1 MKDFINNLLLA
12 LGGRKF
18 ILANISMAC
27 GMYIEIHTQRGVSP
41 AFAGLVVA
49 ILGAFSVTNTLNT
62 KSYLD
67 SKPNNQS
74 GRVDALEGKVEMLT
88 ATAAAA
94 AQAAAN
100 TQTMVENAIKAAGG
114 KK

>member
-1 MKDFINNLLLA
+1 MKDLLNNLLLA

-18 ILANISMAC
+18 ILANIALGC
-27 GMYIEIHTQRGVSP
+27 GMYIEIQTTRGVSP

-67 SKPNNQS
+67 SKQTNGS
-74 GRVDALEGKVEMLT
+74 DKIDEIHGRMDQLAVNT
-88 ATAAAA
+88 AQA
-94 AQAAAN
+94 AQAVAN
-100 TQTMVENAIKAAGG
+100 TQLMLENVIKMAGG